1 MPVLNHII
9 KIDTRE
15 QKELEFS
22 PQTKTRKICL
32 KFGDYGCEI
41 ETPEGEWVDVP
52 IRFERKGFADLF
64 GTMGKGYE
72 RFRKEMERAQKD
84 NYKLFLLVEGSMKK
98 VQKGYAYSM
107 ISGDTILKKMAM
119 LEIRYGLHTH
129 YFNNRE
135 EMTRF
140 IEEIYEA
147 CVRNHPN
154 PLHHYPSAHKG
165 TE

>member
-1 MPVLNHII
+1 MAVLNHII

-15 QKELEFS
+15 QKPLEFTAGKNT
-22 PQTKTRKICL
+22 QNTCL

-41 ETPEGEWVDVP
+41 ETPEGAWIDVP

-72 RFRKEMERAQKD
+72 RFKKEMERAKKD
-84 NYKLFLLVEGSMKK
+84 GHKLFLLVEGSLTK
-98 VQKGYAYSM
+98 VQKGYTYSR
-107 ISGDTILKKMAM
+107 ISGDTIIKKLAM
-119 LEIRYGLHTH
+119 LEIRYGLHVH
-129 YFNNRE
+129 YFNNRA

-147 CVRNHPN
+147 TVRNHPN
-154 PLHHYPSAHKG
+154 PLHHVK
-165 TE
+165 